1 MPFANFIPS
10 IKGLRSSSIKFSK
23 PVLFYHCQIP
33 RTQVESL
40 SNLFLK
46 KSLYSYKNYRII
58 EGIMRRPEEVAFT
71 LEAFCSTAACQPLFF
86 YKLFSWSLPYFGFR
100 GKNLSQHSF
109 WLPFSLAFNQ
119 NSCLSFPKRAL
130 PQSYQKVIFFL
141 KMAIRKPF
149 RFSDP
154 NKTN

>member
-1 MPFANFIPS
+1 
-10 IKGLRSSSIKFSK
+10 
-23 PVLFYHCQIP
+23 
-33 RTQVESL
+33 
-40 SNLFLK
+40 
-46 KSLYSYKNYRII
+46 
-58 EGIMRRPEEVAFT
+58 MRGPEAVAFT

-130 PQSYQKVIFFL
+130 PQSYQKVIFSSKWPLENLLGFL
-141 KMAIRKPF
+141 AQTKLIKEV
-149 RFSDP
+149 
-154 NKTN
+154 